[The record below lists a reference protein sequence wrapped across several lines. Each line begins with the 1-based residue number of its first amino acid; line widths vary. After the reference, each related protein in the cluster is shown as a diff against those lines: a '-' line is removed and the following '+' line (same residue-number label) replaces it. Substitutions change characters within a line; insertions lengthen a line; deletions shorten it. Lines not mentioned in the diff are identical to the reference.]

1 MKTSS
6 KKNREDNIL
15 EELYKVY
22 ESKMYGIAYSILN
35 NIEQAEDAVHDAFIR
50 LNSHLDN
57 IKRVNSLE
65 TKRLVTYTI
74 KNIAIDKYRRNR
86 KEVELFSKGVDEPVI
101 SKNPYETDSVSRVE
115 DRELILKLLS
125 ELPSKHREIIRYR
138 CYYELSY
145 KEIGQ
150 LLGINEKVAAK
161 RCERARKL
169 LKEILEK
176 AMEGD
181 RLYG

>member
-6 KKNREDNIL
+6 KENSEDNIL
-15 EELYKVY
+15 EELYKIY

-35 NIEQAEDAVHDAFIR
+35 NVEQAEDAVHDAFIKI
-50 LNSHLDN
+50 NSHLN
-57 IKRVNSLE
+57 HIKKANSLE
-65 TKRLVTYTI
+65 TKRFVTYII

-86 KEVELFSKGVDEPVI
+86 KEVELFTKGVDEPGI
-101 SKNPYETDSVSRVE
+101 TKSPYEIDSVTRFE
-115 DRELILKLLS
+115 DRELIFQLLS
-125 ELPSKHREIIRYR
+125 QLPSKHREIIRYR

-145 KEIGQ
+145 REIGE
-150 LLGINEKVAAK
+150 LLGISEKVAAK

-169 LKEILEK
+169 LKEIIEK
-176 AMEGD
+176 NMEGD

>member
-6 KKNREDNIL
+6 KENIEDNML
-15 EELYKVY
+15 EELYKTY

-35 NIEQAEDAVHDAFIR
+35 NVGQAEDAVHDAFIK
-50 LNSHLDN
+50 LNSHLDH
-57 IKRVNSLE
+57 IKKVNCLE
-65 TKRLVTYTI
+65 TKRLVTYII
-74 KNIAIDKYRRNR
+74 KNIAIDKYRRNK
-86 KEVELFSKGVDEPVI
+86 KEVELFTKGVDEPVI
-101 SKNPYETDSVSRVE
+101 NKNPYELDSITRVE
-115 DRELILKLLS
+115 DRELILQLLS
-125 ELPSKHREIIRYR
+125 QLPSKHREIIRYR

-150 LLGINEKVAAK
+150 LLDISEKVAAK

-176 AMEGD
+176 DMEGD

>member
-6 KKNREDNIL
+6 KENIDNNIL
-15 EELYKVY
+15 EQLYKVY
-22 ESKMYGIAYSILN
+22 EGKMYGIAYSILN
-35 NIEQAEDAVHDAFIR
+35 NVEQAEDAVHDAFVK
-50 LNSHLDN
+50 LNSHLGH
-57 IKRVNSLE
+57 IKKVNSLE

-86 KEVELFSKGVDEPVI
+86 KEVELFTKGVDEPVI
-101 SKNPYETDSVSRVE
+101 TKNPYEIDSVTRVE
-115 DRELILKLLS
+115 DRELILQLLS
-125 ELPSKHREIIRYR
+125 QLSSKHREIIRYR

-150 LLGINEKVAAK
+150 LLGISEKGAAK

-169 LKEILEK
+169 LKEIIEK
-176 AMEGD
+176 EMEGD